1 MRTIRPIIFF
11 CLLLSLLA
19 TALAQDP
26 NTAKANDLIKQAREA
41 IGGEANLKAIQSFVV
56 EGKYKGAL
64 MGRPTQGDLKIEMLL
79 PDKYLRTA
87 TMSMGMGEMTIL
99 QCVNAEQVWMDR
111 KLPQMGG
118 GGGDFGGGGGGG
130 GFGGGGG
137 GAGADV
143 GGSGGGFGGGG
154 GGGGRG
160 GGGGGRG
167 GGGGGGGGGGMGG
180 GRGGGVPGG
189 DFMNNPGMQRQ
200 VRNDYNQLMLAWL
213 LTPPT
218 NLPVEYLYE
227 RDLDAKDGKVD
238 VVRVTGPENFLM
250 WLLLD
255 QKTHRPAGYIYRT
268 MQSQRPA
275 NVTDAREATE
285 PKPIDVQVFFADYKP
300 EGNIQLPHQITKIS
314 NNQLLEEVKINKIK
328 FNEKLKDKKFEKK
341 S

>member
-118 GGGDFGGGGGGG
+118 GGGDC
-130 GFGGGGG
+130 
-137 GAGADV
+137 
-143 GGSGGGFGGGG
+143 
-154 GGGGRG
+154 GGRG
-160 GGGGGRG
+160 GGGGGR
-167 GGGGGGGGGGMGG
+167 GGGGGGGGMGG

-255 QKTHRPAGYIYRT
+255 QKTHRPAGYVYRT